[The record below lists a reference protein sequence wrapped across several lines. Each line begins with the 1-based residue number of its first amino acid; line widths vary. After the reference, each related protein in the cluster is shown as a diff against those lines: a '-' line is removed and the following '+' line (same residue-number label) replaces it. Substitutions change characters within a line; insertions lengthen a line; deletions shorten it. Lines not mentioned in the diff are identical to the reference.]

1 MVLLQLTPALRDRLD
16 ALAPRLPLEL
26 RDRVASHLAVEGDTG
41 AGKEGARAVMDSES
55 VVHGGAGE
63 QPRTIPHELLV
74 ETSTWARG
82 RDDLD
87 DRDDF
92 RLASLL
98 RLTDVHA
105 PPPPPR
111 VKSPELLAILSS
123 IQLTQDRA
131 AYASLTSLRPAPH
144 PSLVPLH
151 DPYDSSALGSA
162 AKSPAEEWREI
173 RRELSAIVNVGASM
187 AAVGTAVWWVSFGYS
202 YVERILLSLAGAIA
216 IAAIEAFLYYRF
228 FTHLSRE
235 EAAAPKRAGAA
246 GAKRRALQGAPGR
259 AGAAGTRRIGTA
271 SVKGTKLE

>member
-131 AYASLTSLRPAPH
+131 AYASLTSLLPAPH

-151 DPYDSSALGSA
+151 DPYDPSALGTA

-187 AAVGTAVWWVSFGYS
+187 AAVGTAVWW
-202 YVERILLSLAGAIA
+202 RILLSLAGAIA

-228 FTHLSRE
+228 FTRLSRE
-235 EAAAPKRAGAA
+235 EAAVPKRAGAA

>member
-16 ALAPRLPLEL
+16 ALAPHLPLEL
-26 RDRVASHLAVEGDTG
+26 RDRIAAHLASDEPDGQPPGTG
-41 AGKEGARAVMDSES
+41 HRIDK
-55 VVHGGAGE
+55 GE
-63 QPRTIPHELLV
+63 DYETASSSRTIPHDVLV
-74 ETSTWARG
+74 AVSTWSRG
-82 RDDLD
+82 RDDLAN
-87 DRDDF
+87 RDDF

-105 PPPPPR
+105 PPPRPR

-123 IQLTQDRA
+123 IQLKQDRA

-144 PSLVPLH
+144 PSLVPVH
-151 DPYDSSALGSA
+151 DPYDPGALGRR

-202 YVERILLSLAGAIA
+202 YVERILLSLAGALA

-228 FTHLSRE
+228 FTRLSRE
-235 EAAAPKRAGAA
+235 TTKAPKRAAA
-246 GAKRRALQGAPGR
+246 RGPAVKAGPGR
-259 AGAAGTRRIGTA
+259 AGTADRRRVGPPA
-271 SVKGTKLE
+271 VKGTKLE